1 MYIYIYT
8 HKASLMAQQVKICLQ
23 CRRHGRYGFNPCVRK
38 IPWRRK
44 MTTYSCIL
52 AWKIPW
58 TEEPGGLQSKGL
70 QRVRHDWVTKQAH
83 TCTLYL
89 KKTFTYWRLA
99 IHVFWIDFPMPEMDF
114 GAPSTFLGAK
124 DRHLGKECC
133 GRQGDTHIKP
143 RGGVCTDSRGLWRAL
158 RKRNSTICE
167 SSLWV
172 YYYYVPVHLLKMH
185 ILSVGAHIFVWMD
198 LSTHILS

>member
-1 MYIYIYT
+1 
-8 HKASLMAQQVKICLQ
+8 MAQQVKICLQ
-23 CRRHGRYGFNPCVRK
+23 CRRYGRCGFNPCVRK
-38 IPWRRK
+38 IPWKRK
-44 MTTYSCIL
+44 MTTYPSIL

-58 TEEPGGLQSKGL
+58 TEEYGGLQSKGL
-70 QRVRHDWVTKQAH
+70 QRVRHDWLEEKLEEGRRREVEYAH

-89 KKTFTYWRLA
+89 KKTFAYWPLT

-133 GRQGDTHIKP
+133 GRQGDAHIKP
-143 RGGVCTDSRGLWRAL
+143 RSGVWTDSRGLWRAL
-158 RKRNSTICE
+158 RKRKSTICE

-185 ILSVGAHIFVWMD
+185 ILSVGVHIFVWMD